1 MPKRAE
7 REYRALNM
15 KEMRASN
22 TEGEYIVEGYAA
34 TFDEPYELGLD
45 GFKEC
50 IKHEALEDADLTDV
64 IFQYD
69 HAGLVLARQRN
80 NTLEVKADGHGLWV
94 RADLGGSETGRSL
107 HEAIKN
113 GLVDKMSWG
122 FVVAEDGWDYDNKT
136 RTSFITKVSKV
147 FDVSAVSIPAN
158 EDTEINARSY
168 FNGVIEAEQQELLQR
183 KQEQDRRHR
192 LALRI
197 KLLK

>member
-22 TEGEYIVEGYAA
+22 TEGEYIVEGYAT

-80 NTLEVKADGHGLWV
+80 NTLEVKADEHGLWV
-94 RADLGGSETGRSL
+94 RADLGGSEIGRSL

-122 FVVAEDGWDYDNKT
+122 FVVDVNGWDYDKKT
-136 RTSFITKVSKV
+136 RTSYITKVSKV

-158 EDTEINARSY
+158 EDTELNARSY